1 MSSLLVISF
10 SLFIRV
16 TVLLMLHTLGIF
28 NMFLNK
34 PIMCFAKMYPDEFS
48 HLSNFFVIF
57 MHGHRYFN
65 FLGVWLMCYVDTA
78 LFSAPN
84 NLDLLQP

>member
-1 MSSLLVISF
+1 MVISS

-28 NMFLNK
+28 NVFLNK
-34 PIMCFAKMYPDEFS
+34 PIMCSAKLYPGEFS
-48 HLSNFFVIF
+48 QLSNLFVIF
-57 MHGHRYFN
+57 MQGHRYFN
-65 FLGVWLMCYVDTA
+65 FLGVWLTCYVDTA